1 MPCSAL
7 ICLLET
13 TLKLKV
19 FFFLLLFLLLKL
31 SCLRLKCHL
40 HLYAPPFHTMIVYG
54 RNFLIKFKNIA
65 SNYKNKTSISQV
77 FFRYFLYSLSFPQIP
92 TSYAQ

>member
-31 SCLRLKCHL
+31 FFHL
-40 HLYAPPFHTMIVYG
+40 L
-54 RNFLIKFKNIA
+54 NSFL
-65 SNYKNKTSISQV
+65 
-77 FFRYFLYSLSFPQIP
+77 L
-92 TSYAQ
+92 